1 MSWKKVGGLN
11 KLEKMN
17 NITVNSIVT
26 DTFTVRKQANKFNVG
41 GLDVDG
47 DMNIKGNLNVTKII
61 DASGLDIA
69 NNISLLDSLIFDA
82 SNQIYYK
89 AHKDGN
95 GNYLALNKQQGQ
107 ATLDICGNSL
117 YTLNV
122 ETTLQNQRNI
132 LARTSDNNGIM
143 FLVDP
148 SQSSIFLY
156 NSTSTTDSIYDA
168 TTPDVNISY
177 TNHDNKLTMKN
188 YEHTQI
194 ESTMALSN
202 RNEPIHIFDE
212 NTIIYDI
219 STNTYYEKYASN
231 KYGNALT
238 LVSQDNEAIT
248 RLNMTTP
255 NKTGSVLFGGA
266 SLEDASKGTFIADVI
281 SSENISQKPPAF
293 IIKDGQKKIEHAK
306 NLSVNTNSVSS
317 DHDLFIN
324 GSVLIQNNNLMK
336 MQASDFNISN
346 LGYNKNNRNH
356 VIYVGDHFDT
366 TIVNNTTQ
374 NKYHM
379 LISNDGGDNF
389 QYGSEF
395 ISTDQSEPFSNIYV
409 LDNSNSIIGT
419 NTQGFLYYSNNGGE
433 SYNNISSLSIES
445 ANNGIYISPLLN
457 VETTTGDISR
467 NVVFQIN
474 QNDYQTKIKYFD
486 FDFTDGSYTQD
497 ASMTQLVAS
506 DTQPID
512 FNGYNN
518 NLYALYANDIHKY
531 VYDGSNVNMDYDA
544 SHNTLN
550 GTYKALDVYNEN
562 VNMAVGTNI
571 ISYTTNGTSYV
582 DISGNYDFIDV
593 FILDENRAILIDGSS
608 NTLFYSINGFQ
619 SFVQINDA
627 SLNSSGNAYLLEN
640 KTKNK
645 LYMSDENNVLL
656 NVTAP
661 QGDEIIK
668 LYIPDILNAKNNSN
682 LDLYGNAV
690 FNNDLIFQNN
700 GSIRTR
706 DNVFDIAN
714 DSVIDTIN
722 IGANATNINLGGP
735 NTKLLII
742 GEFDESVTF
751 RDLTVSNDSSLNN
764 LYVTNDVSFNSNLY
778 VNNDVSFNSNFV
790 VNGST
795 TTQDVN
801 IKTTLDVI
809 GSTTMTDL
817 VLSGTI
823 SQF

>member
-26 DTFTVRKQANKFNVG
+26 DTFTVRKQANKFKVG

-47 DMNIKGNLNVTKII
+47 DMNVNGNVNVTKLI
-61 DASGLDIA
+61 DASGLDIEH
-69 NNISLLDSLIFDA
+69 NIKLLDSLIFDA

-89 AHKDGN
+89 SHKDDN

-122 ETTLQNQRNI
+122 ESTLQSQRNI

-148 SQSSIFLY
+148 SQSSIYLY

-168 TTPDVNISY
+168 TTPNVNISY
-177 TNHDNKLTMKN
+177 TNDDNKLTMKN
-188 YEHTQI
+188 YDHTQI

-202 RNEPIHIFDE
+202 RNVPTHIFNE

-231 KYGNALT
+231 KYGNSLT
-238 LVSQDNEAIT
+238 LVSQDDEAIT

-266 SLEDASKGTFIADVI
+266 SLEDASKGTLIADVI

-336 MQASDFNISN
+336 MQVSDFNISN
-346 LGYNKNNRNH
+346 LGYNKNNKDH
-356 VIYVGDHFDT
+356 VIYSGSHFDT
-366 TIVNNTTQ
+366 ITTNNTTQ
-374 NKYHM
+374 NKYHV

-389 QYGSEF
+389 QYSSTLE
-395 ISTDQSEPFSNIYV
+395 ITDQTEPFSNIYV

-419 NTQGFLYYSNNGGE
+419 ATEGYLYYSNNGGKD
-433 SYNNISSLSIES
+433 YTGISSLSIS
-445 ANNGIYISPLLN
+445 DTSVGIYISPLLN
-457 VETTTGDISR
+457 VESTPDISR

-474 QNDYQTKIKYFD
+474 QTEIKSFA
-486 FDFTDGSYTQD
+486 FDFTDGSEQEVKSITP
-497 ASMTQLVAS
+497 VAS
-506 DTQPID
+506 PTQPID

-550 GTYKALDVYNEN
+550 GPYKAFDVYNEN
-562 VNMAVGTNI
+562 VNMAVGKNI
-571 ISYTTNGTSYV
+571 ISYTTNGTSYS

-608 NTLFYSINGFQ
+608 NTLFYSVNGFQ
-619 SFVQINDA
+619 SFIQINDA

-656 NVTAP
+656 NVTG
-661 QGDEIIK
+661 QLSSTHEIIK
-668 LYIPDILNAKNNSN
+668 LYIPDILNVKNNSN

-706 DNVFDIAN
+706 DSVFDIAN

-722 IGANATNINLGGP
+722 IGSNATNINLGGP

-790 VNGST
+790 VSGST

-801 IKTTLDVI
+801 IKTTLDVS
-809 GSTTMTDL
+809 GNTTMTDL
-817 VLSGTI
+817 ILSGPI

>member
-26 DTFTVRKQANKFNVG
+26 DTFTVRKQANKFKVG

-47 DMNIKGNLNVTKII
+47 DINVNGNVNVTKLI
-61 DASGLDIA
+61 DASGLDIEH
-69 NNISLLDSLIFDA
+69 NIKLLDSLIFDA

-89 AHKDGN
+89 SHKDDD

-122 ETTLQNQRNI
+122 ESTLQRQRNI

-148 SQSSIFLY
+148 SQSSIYLY
-156 NSTSTTDSIYDA
+156 NSTSTTDSIYDV
-168 TTPDVNISY
+168 TTPNVNISY
-177 TNHDNKLTMKN
+177 TNDDNKLTMKN
-188 YEHTQI
+188 YDHTQI

-202 RNEPIHIFDE
+202 RNVPTHMFNE

-231 KYGNALT
+231 KYGNSLT
-238 LVSQDNEAIT
+238 LVSQDDEAIT

-266 SLEDASKGTFIADVI
+266 SLEDASKGTLIADVI

-336 MQASDFNISN
+336 MQVSDFNISN
-346 LGYNKNNRNH
+346 LGYNKNNKDH
-356 VIYVGDHFDT
+356 VIYSGSHFDT
-366 TIVNNTTQ
+366 TDDENQ
-374 NKYHM
+374 YHV
-379 LISNDGGDNF
+379 LISNDGGEKF
-389 QYGSEF
+389 QYSSTLDSEQ
-395 ISTDQSEPFSNIYV
+395 TEPFSNIYV

-419 NTQGFLYYSNNGGE
+419 ASQGFIYYSNNGGQ
-433 SYNNISSLSIES
+433 YYTNISNLSIS
-445 ANNGIYISPLLN
+445 DTIIYIYISPLLN
-457 VETTTGDISR
+457 VESTPDISR

-474 QNDYQTKIKYFD
+474 ETEIKSFA
-486 FDFTDGSYTQD
+486 FDFTDGSYTQVK
-497 ASMTQLVAS
+497 SITPVAS
-506 DTQPID
+506 SSQPID

-518 NLYALYANDIHKY
+518 NLYALYANKIHKY

-544 SHNTLN
+544 SHNTPDV
-550 GTYKALDVYNEN
+550 TYKAFDVYNEN

-593 FILDENRAILIDGSS
+593 FILDENRAILIEGSS
-608 NTLFYSINGFQ
+608 NTLFYSVNGFQ
-619 SFVQINDA
+619 SFIQINDA

-661 QGDEIIK
+661 ATQGDEIIK
-668 LYIPDILNAKNNSN
+668 LYIPDILNVKNNSN

-790 VNGST
+790 VSGST

-801 IKTTLDVI
+801 IKTTLDVS
-809 GSTTMTDL
+809 GNTTMTNL
-817 VLSGTI
+817 ILSGPI

>member
-47 DMNIKGNLNVTKII
+47 DMNVKGNLNVTELI
-61 DASGLDIA
+61 DASGLDIS

-89 AHKDGN
+89 AHKDEN
-95 GNYLALNKQQGQ
+95 GNYLALNKQRGQ
-107 ATLDICGNSL
+107 ATLDISGNSL

-122 ETTLQNQRNI
+122 ETTLQSQRNI

-168 TTPDVNISY
+168 TTPNVNISY

-188 YEHTQI
+188 YDHTQI

-202 RNEPIHIFDE
+202 RNEPMHIFDE

-266 SLEDASKGTFIADVI
+266 SLEDASKGTLIADVI
-281 SSENISQKPPAF
+281 SSEDMSQKPPAF
-293 IIKDGQKKIEHAK
+293 MIKDGQKKIEHAK

-324 GSVLIQNNNLMK
+324 GNVLIQNNNLMI
-336 MQASDFNISN
+336 MHVSDFNISN
-346 LGYNKNNRNH
+346 FGHNKNNKDH
-356 VIYVGDHFDT
+356 VIYVGSHFD
-366 TIVNNTTQ
+366 IDDQNQ

-379 LISNDGGDNF
+379 LISNDGGDTF

-395 ISTDQSEPFSNIYV
+395 ISIDQSESFSNIYV

-419 NTQGFLYYSNNGGE
+419 NTQGFLYYSNNGGD
-433 SYNNISSLSIES
+433 SYNNINTLSIEN
-445 ANNGIYISPLLN
+445 ANNGIYVSPLLN
-457 VETTTGDISR
+457 VETTTEDISS

-474 QNDYQTKIKYFD
+474 QTEIKSFA
-486 FDFTDGSYTQD
+486 FDFTDGSYNEIKTITPILSQ
-497 ASMTQLVAS
+497 T
-506 DTQPID
+506 PID
-512 FNGYNN
+512 FKGYNN
-518 NLYALYANDIHKY
+518 NLYALYANNIHKY

-544 SHNTLN
+544 SHNITN
-550 GTYKALDVYNEN
+550 GVYKALDVYNEN

-571 ISYTTNGTSYV
+571 ISYTINGTSYV
-582 DISGNYDFIDV
+582 DVSGNYDFIDV

-608 NTLFYSINGFQ
+608 NTLFYSVNGFQ

-656 NVTAP
+656 NVTV
-661 QGDEIIK
+661 QSSLQDEIIK

-706 DNVFDIAN
+706 DSVFDIVN
-714 DSVIDTIN
+714 DSAIDTIN

-790 VNGST
+790 VNGTT

-801 IKTTLDVI
+801 IKTTLDVS

-817 VLSGTI
+817 ILSGTI

>member
-26 DTFTVRKQANKFNVG
+26 DTFTVRKQANKFKVG

-47 DMNIKGNLNVTKII
+47 DINVNGNVNVTKLI
-61 DASGLDIA
+61 DASGLDIEH
-69 NNISLLDSLIFDA
+69 NIKLLDSLIFDA

-89 AHKDGN
+89 SHKDDD

-122 ETTLQNQRNI
+122 ESTLQHQRNI

-148 SQSSIFLY
+148 SQSSIYLY
-156 NSTSTTDSIYDA
+156 NSTSTTDSIYDV
-168 TTPDVNISY
+168 TTPNVNISY
-177 TNHDNKLTMKN
+177 TNNDNKLTMKN
-188 YEHTQI
+188 YDHTQI

-202 RNEPIHIFDE
+202 RNVPTHIFNE

-231 KYGNALT
+231 KYGNSLT
-238 LVSQDNEAIT
+238 LVSQDDEAIT

-266 SLEDASKGTFIADVI
+266 SLEDASKGTLIADVI

-336 MQASDFNISN
+336 MQVSDFNISN
-346 LGYNKNNRNH
+346 LGYNKNNKDH
-356 VIYVGDHFDT
+356 VIYSGSHFDT
-366 TIVNNTTQ
+366 TSSTHDNPTQ
-374 NKYHM
+374 NKYHV

-395 ISTDQSEPFSNIYV
+395 ISIDQTEPFSNIYV

-419 NTQGFLYYSNNGGE
+419 NTQEFLYYSNNGGRDYTVTE
-433 SYNNISSLSIES
+433 GLSIENAS
-445 ANNGIYISPLLN
+445 TDGIYISPLLN
-457 VETTTGDISR
+457 VESTPDISR

-474 QNDYQTKIKYFD
+474 QNKIKYFD
-486 FDFTDGSYTQD
+486 FDFTDGSYNEIKT
-497 ASMTQLVAS
+497 MTQVALR
-506 DTQPID
+506 TPVD

-518 NLYALYANDIHKY
+518 NLYALYANYIHKY

-544 SHNTLN
+544 SHNISI
-550 GTYKALDVYNEN
+550 GTYKAFDVYNEN

-582 DISGNYDFIDV
+582 DINGNYDFIDV

-608 NTLFYSINGFQ
+608 NTLFYSVNGFQ
-619 SFVQINDA
+619 SFIQINDA

-640 KTKNK
+640 KKKNK

-656 NVTAP
+656 NVTE
-661 QGDEIIK
+661 QLSSTHEIIK
-668 LYIPDILNAKNNSN
+668 LYIPDILNVKNNSN

-706 DNVFDIAN
+706 DNVFDIAT

-722 IGANATNINLGGP
+722 IGSNATNINLGGP

-790 VNGST
+790 VSGST

-801 IKTTLDVI
+801 IKTTLDVS
-809 GSTTMTDL
+809 GNTTMTDL
-817 VLSGTI
+817 ILSGHI

>member
-47 DMNIKGNLNVTKII
+47 DMNVKGNLSVTKLI
-61 DASGLDIA
+61 DASGLDIS
-69 NNISLLDSLIFDA
+69 NNISLLGSLIFDA

-89 AHKDGN
+89 AHKDEN

-122 ETTLQNQRNI
+122 ETTLQSQRNI

-168 TTPDVNISY
+168 TTPNVNISY

-188 YEHTQI
+188 YDHTQI

-202 RNEPIHIFDE
+202 RNVPTHIFNE

-238 LVSQDNEAIT
+238 LVSQDDEAIT

-266 SLEDASKGTFIADVI
+266 SLEDASKGTLIADVI
-281 SSENISQKPPAF
+281 SSENILQKPPAL

-336 MQASDFNISN
+336 MQVSDFNISN

-356 VIYVGDHFDT
+356 VIYSGSHFDT
-366 TIVNNTTQ
+366 TTTQ
-374 NKYHM
+374 NKYHV

-389 QYGSEF
+389 QYS
-395 ISTDQSEPFSNIYV
+395 STLTPTTDQTEPFSNIYV

-419 NTQGFLYYSNNGGE
+419 ATEGYLYYSNNGGQD
-433 SYNNISSLSIES
+433 YTDISFSIS
-445 ANNGIYISPLLN
+445 VPSGGIYISPLLN
-457 VETTTGDISR
+457 VESTPDISR

-474 QNDYQTKIKYFD
+474 ETDIQSFA
-486 FDFTDGSYTQD
+486 FDFTDGSYNEIKT
-497 ASMTQLVAS
+497 MTPIINNQQSPSA
-506 DTQPID
+506 PID

-544 SHNTLN
+544 SHNISI

-571 ISYTTNGTSYV
+571 ISYTTNGTSYS

-656 NVTAP
+656 NVTV
-661 QGDEIIK
+661 QSSLQDEIIK

-706 DNVFDIAN
+706 DSVFDIAN

-801 IKTTLDVI
+801 IKTTLDVS

>member
-26 DTFTVRKQANKFNVG
+26 DTFTVRKQANKFKVG

-47 DMNIKGNLNVTKII
+47 DMNVNGNVNVTKLI
-61 DASGLDIA
+61 DASGLDIEH
-69 NNISLLDSLIFDA
+69 NIKLLDSLIFDA

-89 AHKDGN
+89 SHKDDN

-122 ETTLQNQRNI
+122 ESTLQSQRNI

-148 SQSSIFLY
+148 SQSSIYLY

-168 TTPDVNISY
+168 TTPNVNISY
-177 TNHDNKLTMKN
+177 TNDDNKLTMKN
-188 YEHTQI
+188 YDHTQI

-202 RNEPIHIFDE
+202 RNVPTHIFNE

-231 KYGNALT
+231 KYGNSLT
-238 LVSQDNEAIT
+238 LVSQDDEAIT

-266 SLEDASKGTFIADVI
+266 SLEDASKGTLIADVI

-336 MQASDFNISN
+336 MQVSDFNISN
-346 LGYNKNNRNH
+346 LGYNKNNKDH
-356 VIYVGDHFDT
+356 VIYSGSHFDT
-366 TIVNNTTQ
+366 ITTTDTTTNTTTTQ
-374 NKYHM
+374 RKYHV

-395 ISTDQSEPFSNIYV
+395 ISIDQTEPFSNIYV

-419 NTQGFLYYSNNGGE
+419 KTQGFLYYSNNGGQDYTDIR
-433 SYNNISSLSIES
+433 SFSIEN

-457 VETTTGDISR
+457 VESTPDISR
-467 NVVFQIN
+467 NVVFQIK
-474 QNDYQTKIKYFD
+474 QTKIKYFA
-486 FDFTDGSYTQD
+486 FDFTDGSEQEVKEITPILSQ
-497 ASMTQLVAS
+497 T
-506 DTQPID
+506 PID
-512 FNGYNN
+512 SNGYNN

-544 SHNTLN
+544 SHNTPN
-550 GTYKALDVYNEN
+550 GPYKAFDVYNEN

-608 NTLFYSINGFQ
+608 NTLFYSVNGFQ
-619 SFVQINDA
+619 SFIQINDA
-627 SLNSSGNAYLLEN
+627 SLNSSGNVYLLEN

-661 QGDEIIK
+661 ATHEIIK
-668 LYIPDILNAKNNSN
+668 LYIPDILNVKNNSN

-706 DNVFDIAN
+706 DSVFDIAN

-790 VNGST
+790 VSGST

-801 IKTTLDVI
+801 IKTTLDVS
-809 GSTTMTDL
+809 GNTTMTNL
-817 VLSGTI
+817 ILSGPI

>member
-26 DTFTVRKQANKFNVG
+26 DTFTVRKQANKFKVG

-47 DMNIKGNLNVTKII
+47 DMNVNGNVNVTKLI
-61 DASGLDIA
+61 DASGLDIEH
-69 NNISLLDSLIFDA
+69 NIKLLDSLIFDA

-89 AHKDGN
+89 SHKDDD

-148 SQSSIFLY
+148 SQSSIYLY

-168 TTPDVNISY
+168 TTPNVNISY
-177 TNHDNKLTMKN
+177 TNDDNKLTMKN
-188 YEHTQI
+188 YDHTQI

-202 RNEPIHIFDE
+202 RNVPIHIFDE

-238 LVSQDNEAIT
+238 LVSQDDEAIT

-266 SLEDASKGTFIADVI
+266 SLEDASKGTLIADVI

-336 MQASDFNISN
+336 MQVSDFNISN
-346 LGYNKNNRNH
+346 LGYNKNNKDH
-356 VIYVGDHFDT
+356 VIYIGSNFDT
-366 TIVNNTTQ
+366 TTTPQ
-374 NKYHM
+374 NKYHV

-389 QYGSEF
+389 QYS
-395 ISTDQSEPFSNIYV
+395 STLTPTTDQTEPFSNIYV

-419 NTQGFLYYSNNGGE
+419 ATEGYLYYSNNGGQD
-433 SYNNISSLSIES
+433 YTDIISLSIS
-445 ANNGIYISPLLN
+445 NTNNGIYISPLLN
-457 VETTTGDISR
+457 VESTPDISR
-467 NVVFQIN
+467 NVVFQIK
-474 QNDYQTKIKYFD
+474 QDEIKSFA
-486 FDFTDGSYTQD
+486 FDFTDGTANED
-497 ASMTQLVAS
+497 KSMAPVIVPKQA
-506 DTQPID
+506 PMD

-518 NLYALYANDIHKY
+518 NLYALYANNIHKY

-550 GTYKALDVYNEN
+550 GQYKAFDVYNEN

-571 ISYTTNGTSYV
+571 ISYTTNGTSYS

-608 NTLFYSINGFQ
+608 NTLFYSVNGFQ

-627 SLNSSGNAYLLEN
+627 SLNSSGNSYLLEN

-656 NVTAP
+656 NVTR
-661 QGDEIIK
+661 QSSQDEIIK
-668 LYIPDILNAKNNSN
+668 LYIPDILNAKNSSN
-682 LDLYGNAV
+682 LDLYGNAI

-706 DNVFDIAN
+706 DSVFDIVN
-714 DSVIDTIN
+714 DSAIDTIN

-751 RDLTVSNDSSLNN
+751 RDLTVYNDSSLNN

-790 VNGST
+790 VSGST
-795 TTQDVN
+795 TTQDVK
-801 IKTTLDVI
+801 IKTTLDVS
-809 GSTTMTDL
+809 GNTTMTDL
-817 VLSGTI
+817 ILSGTI

>member
-47 DMNIKGNLNVTKII
+47 DMNVKGNLSVTELI
-61 DASGLDIA
+61 DASGLDIS

-82 SNQIYYK
+82 SHQIYYK

-122 ETTLQNQRNI
+122 ETTLQSQRNI

-168 TTPDVNISY
+168 TTPNVNISY

-188 YEHTQI
+188 YDHTQI

-202 RNEPIHIFDE
+202 RNVPTHIFNE

-238 LVSQDNEAIT
+238 LVSQDDEAIT

-266 SLEDASKGTFIADVI
+266 SLEDASKGTLIADVI
-281 SSENISQKPPAF
+281 SSEDISQKPPAL

-336 MQASDFNISN
+336 MQVSDFNISN

-356 VIYVGDHFDT
+356 VIYSGSHFDT
-366 TIVNNTTQ
+366 TTTPQ
-374 NKYHM
+374 NKYHV
-379 LISNDGGDNF
+379 LISNDGGDNL
-389 QYGSEF
+389 QYS
-395 ISTDQSEPFSNIYV
+395 STLTPTTDQSEPFSNIYV

-419 NTQGFLYYSNNGGE
+419 NTQGFLYYSNDGGE
-433 SYNNISSLSIES
+433 SYNNINTLSIEN
-445 ANNGIYISPLLN
+445 ANNGIYVSPLLN
-457 VETTTGDISR
+457 VESTPDISR

-474 QNDYQTKIKYFD
+474 QSEIKSFA
-486 FDFTDGSYTQD
+486 FDFTDGSYNEIKT
-497 ASMTQLVAS
+497 MTPVAS
-506 DTQPID
+506 TTQPID

-518 NLYALYANDIHKY
+518 NLYTLYANDIHKY

-544 SHNTLN
+544 SHNTTN
-550 GTYKALDVYNEN
+550 GLYKALDVYNEN

-619 SFVQINDA
+619 SFVQISDA

-645 LYMSDENNVLL
+645 LYMSDENNVLM

-661 QGDEIIK
+661 APQDEIIK

-706 DNVFDIAN
+706 DSVFDIAN

-801 IKTTLDVI
+801 IKTTLDVS